1 MADFL
6 FPHNRKAYDAAVDML
21 AETGKA
27 AVGSLAQAAA
37 GGKAQGRFTGRTA
50 EAAECHRHEMVR
62 LSKREPKNDAESTAR
77 YDEHLRGRTMYRRFG
92 KRLIDTI
99 ISTITLIV
107 LSPLMLLTAVAVKLE
122 SKGPAIFKQRRLG
135 LHGKEFDIYK
145 FRSMVQNAEHTGSGV
160 YSGKGD
166 ARVTRVGRFIRATS
180 IDEPPPIVR
189 IVSQFSALNK
199 ETPLQTSSY
208 KGFGVKL
215 ENFI

>member
-1 MADFL
+1 
-6 FPHNRKAYDAAVDML
+6 
-21 AETGKA
+21 
-27 AVGSLAQAAA
+27 
-37 GGKAQGRFTGRTA
+37 
-50 EAAECHRHEMVR
+50 
-62 LSKREPKNDAESTAR
+62 
-77 YDEHLRGRTMYRRFG
+77 MYRRFG

-166 ARVTRVGRFIRATS
+166 ARVTRVDVLSG
-180 IDEPPPIVR
+180 
-189 IVSQFSALNK
+189 QH
-199 ETPLQTSSY
+199 PLMSC
-208 KGFGVKL
+208 L
-215 ENFI
+215 RR

>member
-1 MADFL
+1 
-6 FPHNRKAYDAAVDML
+6 
-21 AETGKA
+21 
-27 AVGSLAQAAA
+27 
-37 GGKAQGRFTGRTA
+37 
-50 EAAECHRHEMVR
+50 
-62 LSKREPKNDAESTAR
+62 
-77 YDEHLRGRTMYRRFG
+77 MYRRFG

-99 ISTITLIV
+99 FSTITLIV

-180 IDEPPPIVR
+180 IDELP
-189 IVSQFSALNK
+189 QTLNILK
-199 ETPLQTSSY
+199 CDMSLIGGSVILGATR
-208 KGFGVKL
+208 KKL
-215 ENFI
+215 DFPMVCGC

>member
-1 MADFL
+1 
-6 FPHNRKAYDAAVDML
+6 
-21 AETGKA
+21 
-27 AVGSLAQAAA
+27 
-37 GGKAQGRFTGRTA
+37 
-50 EAAECHRHEMVR
+50 
-62 LSKREPKNDAESTAR
+62 
-77 YDEHLRGRTMYRRFG
+77 MYRRFG

-107 LSPLMLLTAVAVKLE
+107 LSPLMLLTAMAVKLE

-180 IDEPPPIVR
+180 IDELP
-189 IVSQFSALNK
+189 QTLNI
-199 ETPLQTSSY
+199 L
-208 KGFGVKL
+208 KGDMSLIGESVILGATRKNPDFPMVCGC
-215 ENFI
+215 

>member
-1 MADFL
+1 
-6 FPHNRKAYDAAVDML
+6 
-21 AETGKA
+21 
-27 AVGSLAQAAA
+27 
-37 GGKAQGRFTGRTA
+37 
-50 EAAECHRHEMVR
+50 
-62 LSKREPKNDAESTAR
+62 
-77 YDEHLRGRTMYRRFG
+77 MYRRFG

-180 IDEPPPIVR
+180 IDELPQTLNILKGDMSLIGESVILGATRKNFDFPMVR
-189 IVSQFSALNK
+189 
-199 ETPLQTSSY
+199 
-208 KGFGVKL
+208 GC
-215 ENFI
+215 